1 MLVQLLIERVV
12 VSKIDGDRRKIKL
25 DIYANVVGK
34 KLTIY
39 DKTVLDESDSSPCSH
54 KEDYDLYTS
63 LRKW

>member
-54 KEDYDLYTS
+54 KENNDSNCCY
-63 LRKW
+63 